1 MDRVVIELW
10 PKSAVEWVVRKEV
23 ITPEPLPS
31 SRISGGGGGGEEEV
45 VVVCGKRE
53 WRKGDWRVKVSRRR
67 NVSSLGS

>member
-1 MDRVVIELW
+1 MSVDRVVIEAW

-31 SRISGGGGGGEEEV
+31 SRISGGGGGGEEGE
-45 VVVCGKRE
+45 VCGKRE
-53 WRKGDWRVKVSRRR
+53 WRKGDWRVRVSRRR